1 MKLEKLDMSKNKRK
15 ATVNKILGTI
25 KEGDNGEYW
34 YSVMMLTIIEDNT
47 LLRKCLSNKEL
58 WIELILVDDDEQRK
72 QVEEV
77 MRGEL
82 DNWSPDS
89 TAGSIHQ

>member
-1 MKLEKLDMSKNKRK
+1 MSKNKRK

-25 KEGDNGEYW
+25 KEGDNGEYL
-34 YSVMMLTIIEDNT
+34 YLAMIRIIIQNIILYNENVSLTKNF
-47 LLRKCLSNKEL
+47 EL
-58 WIELILVDDDEQRK
+58 NSFLVDDDEQRK

-89 TAGSIHQ
+89 TAGSIINKI